1 MYYLNQ
7 NISESKANLKVTGL
21 EILQDRI
28 NFILS
33 PLKFTLTP
41 IKLLANFYQAI
52 INEGKQSVINKKLNQ
67 QQLVDLALNQEARTI
82 EMEAIRAIQLQQLHE
97 TAKAPELTPRQVINR
112 RNASAPRKS
121 KAQA

>member
-7 NISESKANLKVTGL
+7 NISESKANLEVTAL

-33 PLKFTLTP
+33 PLKFIFTP
-41 IKLLANFYQAI
+41 IKLLANFYEAI

-97 TAKAPELTPRQVINR
+97 QSKAPELTPRQVINR

-121 KAQA
+121 RNNA

>member
-7 NISESKANLKVTGL
+7 NISESKANLEVTAL
-21 EILQDRI
+21 EIFQDRI

-67 QQLVDLALNQEARTI
+67 QQLVDLALNQEARSI

-121 KAQA
+121 RNNA

>member
-7 NISESKANLKVTGL
+7 NISESKANLEVTAL
-21 EILQDRI
+21 EIFQDRI

-67 QQLVDLALNQEARTI
+67 QQLVDLALNQEARSI

-112 RNASAPRKS
+112 RNAAAPRKS
-121 KAQA
+121 KNQA

>member
-7 NISESKANLKVTGL
+7 NISESKANIEVTAL
-21 EILQDRI
+21 EIFQDRI

-52 INEGKQSVINKKLNQ
+52 INEGKQSVIDKKLNQ
-67 QQLVDLALNQEARTI
+67 QQLVDLALNQEARSV
-82 EMEAIRAIQLQQLHE
+82 EMEAVRVIQLQQLHE
-97 TAKAPELTPRQVINR
+97 QAKAPELTPRQVINR

-121 KAQA
+121 KNQA

>member
-7 NISESKANLKVTGL
+7 NISESKANIEVTAL
-21 EILQDRI
+21 EIFQDRI

-52 INEGKQSVINKKLNQ
+52 INEGKQSVIDKKLNQ
-67 QQLVDLALNQEARTI
+67 QQLVDLALNQEARSV
-82 EMEAIRAIQLQQLHE
+82 EMEAIRVIQLQQLHE
-97 TAKAPELTPRQVINR
+97 QSKAPELTPRQVINR

-121 KAQA
+121 RKQA